1 MASEHHRK
9 VGASHPWDKGRLN
22 IPVEPPIGGFPPH
35 YLEKVAL
42 RIELGAELFPKNKLP
57 WE

>member
-22 IPVEPPIGGFPPH
+22 IPVEPPSGGLPP
-35 YLEKVAL
+35 
-42 RIELGAELFPKNKLP
+42 I
-57 WE
+57 

>member
-22 IPVEPPIGGFPPH
+22 IPVEPPIGGSPPPFFCVNIVKKGVTFPGF
-35 YLEKVAL
+35 KA
-42 RIELGAELFPKNKLP
+42 IEQSVS
-57 WE
+57 

>member
-22 IPVEPPIGGFPPH
+22 IPVEPPIGGLPPPFIKEKKN
-35 YLEKVAL
+35 YLK
-42 RIELGAELFPKNKLP
+42 
-57 WE
+57 